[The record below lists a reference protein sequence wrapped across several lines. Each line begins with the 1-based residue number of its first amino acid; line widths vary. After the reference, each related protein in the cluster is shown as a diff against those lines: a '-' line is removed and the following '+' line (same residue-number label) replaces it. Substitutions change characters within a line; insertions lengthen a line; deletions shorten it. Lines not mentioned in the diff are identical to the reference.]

1 MEKSQKGFIPVML
14 TPFSNDGKIDYPSLG
29 KLTHRYLN
37 AGVKGLFTNCLSS
50 EMFELNDE
58 EKIELTRKVVEL
70 ADGSVPVVT
79 TGTFGGP
86 IAKQAD
92 FVKRIYDTG
101 VHAVILITSLITE
114 ENASDSVFEEKVFE
128 LLELTP
134 SIPVGFYE
142 CPLPFKRLLSAQQ
155 LASFVDTGRVIY
167 HKDTSLSLEQVK
179 AKINATSQHPEFN
192 LYDAYMGHAV
202 NSLKAGA
209 AGLSCIQGNY
219 FPELIVW
226 LCENYDNKSLA
237 EEVDA
242 IQDFLRVH
250 MDVMH
255 NIYPTAAKYSLQQQG
270 LTISTFTR
278 REVGNF
284 SSDRKK
290 EIEQLGLDYNVLQQR
305 IGIS

>member
-1 MEKSQKGFIPVML
+1 MEKSEKGFIPVML
-14 TPFSNDGKIDYPSLG
+14 TPFNSDGTIDYTSLG
-29 KLTHRYLN
+29 TLTGRYLN

-50 EMFELNDE
+50 EMFELNNE
-58 EKIELTRKVVEL
+58 EQIQLTRRVVEL

-86 IAKQAD
+86 IAKQAE

-101 VHAVILITSLITE
+101 VHAVILITSMIAGE
-114 ENASDSVFEEKVFE
+114 HDPDSVFDEKVFE
-128 LLELTP
+128 LLHLTP

-142 CPLPFKRLLSAQQ
+142 CPVPFKRLLSAPQ

-167 HKDTSLSLEQVK
+167 HKDTSLNLDQIK
-179 AKINATSQHPEFN
+179 AKINATSHHPEFN

-202 NSLKAGA
+202 SSLQAGA

-226 LCENYDNKSLA
+226 LCQNYDNKGLT

-242 IQDFLRVH
+242 IQDFLIAH

-270 LTISTFTR
+270 LSISTFTR
-278 REVGNF
+278 REVGDF

-290 EIEQLGLDYNVLQQR
+290 EIEQLGLDYTVLQQR